1 MSESKAASVVF
12 TNSSLLANNAQSLA
26 NSLKYYVKGSW
37 GSKTLE
43 SILSMDPNNSTIA
56 QVVNGQIVAAINTS
70 SNGSVK
76 IDGKNIELNGNTRVV
91 GGFNLVPANET
102 WQDQRNLNV
111 YRPFRWQNGAIKMEN
126 GVIQTTATNVT
137 AEFPSYKDI
146 LNNKYVIGTIAPM
159 YLKYTL
165 WDSPKMS
172 HEYARTYIGA
182 EEIETP
188 MLAVT
193 TTGSPVQQG
202 EPGALYV
209 GNFEL
214 IGSKIEAQNGSIYVT
229 NKTGSNFDG
238 GGSIGFQVWSGI
250 GLGKSTIYT
259 PSNDLYIQQGN
270 VGPALGQSYN
280 SAIKVDVHCN
290 KVISQRA
297 NTVSSRL
304 SVKTDITKVTYDRAL
319 AAVAGTDM
327 YDYRYI
333 NDDSN
338 QHYVSGIIDD
348 VNADPQYHMD
358 EMLINKERTSRIDA
372 NLVGYHHV
380 VIQKLLERVAA
391 LEAQIK

>member
-1 MSESKAASVVF
+1 
-12 TNSSLLANNAQSLA
+12 
-26 NSLKYYVKGSW
+26 
-37 GSKTLE
+37 
-43 SILSMDPNNSTIA
+43 
-56 QVVNGQIVAAINTS
+56 
-70 SNGSVK
+70 
-76 IDGKNIELNGNTRVV
+76 
-91 GGFNLVPANET
+91 
-102 WQDQRNLNV
+102 
-111 YRPFRWQNGAIKMEN
+111 
-126 GVIQTTATNVT
+126 
-137 AEFPSYKDI
+137 
-146 LNNKYVIGTIAPM
+146 M

-209 GNFEL
+209 GSFEF
-214 IGSKIEAQNGSIYVT
+214 IGHKIKVETGGIYVANT
-229 NKTGSNFDG
+229 TGSNFDG
-238 GGSIGFQVWSGI
+238 GGSVGFQVWNGI
-250 GLGKSTIYT
+250 GLGKNTIYT

-290 KVISQRA
+290 KIVSQVA

-319 AAVAGTDM
+319 AAVVGTDM
-327 YDYRYI
+327 YDYRYV

-358 EMLINKERTSRIDA
+358 EMLINKERTARIDA

-380 VIQKLLERVAA
+380 VIQKLLERVAR

>member
-12 TNSSLLANNAQSLA
+12 TNGSLLANNAQVTA
-26 NSLKYYVKGSW
+26 DSLKYYVKGSW

-43 SILSMDPNNSTIA
+43 SILSMDPNSSTIA

-102 WQDQRNLNV
+102 WQDQRNLNA

-137 AEFPSYKDI
+137 AEFPSYKEI
-146 LNNKYVIGTIAPM
+146 LNDKYVIGTIAPM
-159 YLKYTL
+159 YIKYTL
-165 WDSPKMS
+165 WDSPSLK

-193 TTGSPVQQG
+193 TAGSPVQQG

-209 GNFEL
+209 GSFEL
-214 IGSKIEAQNGSIYVT
+214 IGHKIKVETGGIYVT
-229 NKTGSNFDG
+229 NVTGSNFDG
-238 GGSIGFQVWSGI
+238 GGSVGFQVWSGI
-250 GLGKSTIYT
+250 GLGKNTIYT
-259 PSNDLYIQQGN
+259 PSSDLYIQQGN
-270 VGPALGQSYN
+270 VGPALGQSYH
-280 SAIKVDVHCN
+280 SAIKVDVHC
-290 KVISQRA
+290 KRVISQVA

-358 EMLINKERTSRIDA
+358 EMLINKERTARIDA